1 MSILSDG
8 KKCYK
13 DQNSA
18 DFSLPSDLKATK
30 YNSFLPSDLKAA
42 KYNSASIEAAGQLST
57 TTVE

>member
-13 DQNSA
+13 NQNSA
-18 DFSLPSDLKATK
+18 DFSLPSDLE
-30 YNSFLPSDLKAA
+30 AA